1 MAQAIT
7 YRGFHDTSESK
18 HPDPARIGALGA
30 TMALNLGAL
39 LVLAMPMHASLG
51 PQMLVLPPSNPIVDI
66 VPRPLPP
73 PPPPMPPRPEMA
85 QPATATPAPTPAA
98 PVLVRE
104 DVGPLDVPAPPQP
117 APPAPVLEARG
128 DASAGAGAGAAS
140 PAALRY
146 IAAPAP
152 PYPRPAVRAGLT
164 GTVWLRVLV
173 DETGRPVSVDVDQGS
188 GHRILDDAARRQ
200 VLAHWRFQPAL
211 HDGQPTQA
219 WGRVPIEFKL
229 DR

>member
-7 YRGFHDTSESK
+7 FNGFHDTVEPK

-39 LVLAMPMHASLG
+39 LVLAMPMQANLS
-51 PQMLVLPPSNPIVDI
+51 PQMLAPPPTNPIVDI
-66 VPRPLPP
+66 FPRPAPP
-73 PPPPMPPRPEMA
+73 PPPPMPIRPVTA
-85 QPATATPAPTPAA
+85 QPAPATPAPPQEA
-98 PVLVRE
+98 PVLVRG
-104 DVGPLDVPAPPQP
+104 DVGPLDIPAPPL
-117 APPAPVLEARG
+117 PVSPGPVIEVGG
-128 DASAGAGAGAAS
+128 DVGADAAS

-152 PYPRPAVRAGLT
+152 TYPRPAVRAGLT

-173 DETGRPVSVDVDQGS
+173 DEAGRPAAVEVDQSS

-211 HDGQPTQA
+211 HDDQPTQA

-229 DR
+229 DN